1 VAYRI
6 GWFSTGRDKEA
17 RDLFT
22 SVLGAIKDG
31 TVDAEMEYVFC
42 NRCKAEHEQS
52 DRFIRLVKKS
62 AVNFICFSSRSFEP
76 ELRRTAL
83 MESPDAGTP
92 SEKLLTW
99 RNLYDAEV
107 FRLIEPFGAQ
117 VGVLAGYML
126 ITGSLCEKLPLI
138 NLHPALPGGPK
149 GTWQEV
155 MWHLIEQRAARTGAM
170 IHLVTPEL
178 DEGPPLTYAEVSLD
192 DPAIKPLWQDMER
205 KLEKDDLTA
214 IVDKE
219 GEREPLFAEIR
230 GREFELEIPLLI
242 MTLKELAAGR
252 LTVDGTDIRFN
263 GEKLDRGLCLTDQVR
278 AYSRRKGRDT

>member
-1 VAYRI
+1 MAYKI

-17 RDLFT
+17 RDLFK
-22 SVLGAIKDG
+22 SVRSAIKAG
-31 TVDAEMEYVFC
+31 TIDAEIAYVFS
-42 NRCKAEHEQS
+42 NRCNGEHEQS
-52 DRFIRLVKKS
+52 DRFIKLVKRS
-62 AVNFICFSSRSFEP
+62 GVNFVGFSSRSFEP
-76 ELRRTAL
+76 ELRKTAL
-83 MESPDAGTP
+83 MESPEVGMP
-92 SEKLLTW
+92 SGDLIRW

-107 FRLIEPFGAQ
+107 FRLIDPFGAH

-126 ITGSLCEKLPLI
+126 ITGRLCEKLPLI

-155 MWHLIEQRAARTGAM
+155 MWALIEQRAKHTGAM

-192 DPAIKPLWQDMER
+192 EPDIKPLWQDMER
-205 KLEKDDLTA
+205 KLKRDSLNA
-214 IVDKE
+214 IVERE
-219 GEREPLFAEIR
+219 GEREPLFARIR
-230 GREFELEIPLLI
+230 RREFELEIPLLI

-252 LTVDGTDIRFN
+252 LTIDGTEIRFN

-278 AYSRRKGRDT
+278 AYIRGKGSAA